1 MNPRQAAV
9 AKLLACME
17 QLDIE
22 GALTVFNESAL
33 YQDIAVEPEA
43 ACGIEQIRFK
53 LEIGFAELS
62 GIAMQVAAL
71 DEVANKVYV
80 ERQQVLQFKRGEQVE
95 LPIVSVF
102 EFDLKDKILFW
113 REYWDSATLYEQ
125 LPQYYLDYLSSLGA

>member
-1 MNPRQAAV
+1 MSPKQAAV
-9 AKLLACME
+9 AKLLAYIE

-22 GALTVFNESAL
+22 SALTLFNENAL

-43 ACGIEQIRFK
+43 ACGVEQIRFK

-62 GIAMQVAAL
+62 GITMRVSAL
-71 DEVANKVYV
+71 DEVASKVYV

-95 LPIVSVF
+95 LPMLSVF
-102 EFDLKDKILFW
+102 EFDLKEKILFW
-113 REYWDSATLYEQ
+113 REYWDSTTLYEQ